1 MLELILS
8 AAAWLIIG
16 VAVAAYIYLD
26 AKRAKEKR
34 MLWVV
39 IGFLF
44 SILGL
49 VLYYFLVKR
58 KRAGYQYP
66 PKPEYGAPDYKFE
79 KAGKQPEA
87 KVDEAPVAKPAAA
100 SNDQKPTKPGPQAA
114 GEAGVK
120 ETPSTAAEKVAE
132 GKMHVETEGTP
143 RCPKCNAAISIH
155 DFNCPRCGEKLRD

>member
-1 MLELILS
+1 MLELILL
-8 AAAWLIIG
+8 AAVWLIVG
-16 VAVAAYIYLD
+16 VAAAAYIYLD
-26 AKRAKEKR
+26 AKIAKEKR

-58 KRAGYQYP
+58 KRGGYQYP

-79 KAGKQPEA
+79 KAGMQSEA
-87 KVDEAPVAKPAAA
+87 KADEATVAKPAAA
-100 SNDQKPTKPGPQAA
+100 SNDQKPAKPGLQAA
-114 GEAGVK
+114 GEAVVK

-132 GKMHVETEGTP
+132 GKMHVQTEGTP
-143 RCPKCNAAISIH
+143 RCPKCNAAISVH
-155 DFNCPRCGEKLRD
+155 DFNCPRCGERLRD